1 MIMNK
6 ITVKEFVEGY
16 NKCVDSLKNRYIQ
29 EKLSIISYLPVNI
42 KDAIAIVITD
52 RTMFEQEKYTDENG
66 KTKFRKTDNIHVN
79 SFVQYMLF
87 VREVIEKYTNLIHSD
102 EANFMTD
109 YDLLKSSGLLDKLMI
124 GEIVNGKEIPPLIP
138 ISEISEIRTL
148 IDMHKSDI
156 MQNMYEPHAYIS
168 RQVERFGTLINTLV
182 EPFMEVVQKKIAD
195 IPQEDVQK
203 VVEFAKAGGF
213 KEVE

>member
-1 MIMNK
+1 MNK

-29 EKLSIISYLPVNI
+29 EKLSIISYLPVSI
-42 KDAIAIVITD
+42 KDAIAIVVTD
-52 RTMFEQEKYTDENG
+52 RTMFEQEKYTNENG
-66 KTKFRKTDNIHVN
+66 EIKFRKTDNIHIN

-87 VREVIEKYTNLIHSD
+87 VREVIEKYTNLICSD
-102 EANFMTD
+102 DTNFMTD
-109 YDLLKSSGLLDKLMI
+109 YDLLKSSGLLDKLII
-124 GEIVNGKEIPPLIP
+124 GEIVDRKEIPPLIP

-156 MQNMYEPHAYIS
+156 MQNMYEPHAYVS
-168 RQVERFGTLINTLV
+168 RQVERFGTLINTLI
-182 EPFMEVVQKKIAD
+182 EPFMEAVQKKIAD

-203 VVEFAKAGGF
+203 VVEIAKTGGF
-213 KEVE
+213 KEV

>member
-29 EKLSIISYLPVNI
+29 EKLSVISYLPVSI
-42 KDAIAIVITD
+42 KEAIATVITD
-52 RTMFEQEKYTDENG
+52 RTMFEQEKYTNENG
-66 KTKFRKTDNIHVN
+66 EIKFRKIDNIHIN
-79 SFVQYMLF
+79 SFNQYMLF
-87 VREVIEKYTNLIHSD
+87 VREAIERYTNLVCSKD
-102 EANFMTD
+102 ANFMID

-124 GEIVNGKEIPPLIP
+124 GEVVGGKEIPSLIP
-138 ISEISEIRTL
+138 ANEISEIKTL
-148 IDMHKSDI
+148 IDMRKSDI
-156 MQNMYEPHAYIS
+156 MQNIYEPHAYIS
-168 RQVERFGTLINTLV
+168 RQVERFGSLINTLV
-182 EPFMEVVQKKIAD
+182 EPFMESVQKKIAD
-195 IPQEDVQK
+195 IPQEDVKK

>member
-1 MIMNK
+1 MNK

-124 GEIVNGKEIPPLIP
+124 GEIVNGKKIPPLIP

>member
-1 MIMNK
+1 MNK

-16 NKCVDSLKNRYIQ
+16 MNCTDSLKKRYIQ
-29 EKLSIISYLPVNI
+29 EKLKVISYIPISV

-52 RTMFEQEKYTDENG
+52 RTMFEQEGYADENG
-66 KTKFRKTDNIHVN
+66 ETKFRKTDNIHVN

-87 VREVIEKYTNLIHSD
+87 VREVIEKYTNLICSD
-102 EANFMTD
+102 DANFMID

-124 GEIVNGKEIPPLIP
+124 GEIIDRKEIPPLIP

-156 MQNMYEPHAYIS
+156 MQNMYEPHAYVS
-168 RQVERFGTLINTLV
+168 RQVERFGTLINTLI
-182 EPFMEVVQKKIAD
+182 EPFMEAVQKKIAD

>member
-1 MIMNK
+1 MNK

-29 EKLSIISYLPVNI
+29 EKLSIISYLPANI

-52 RTMFEQEKYTDENG
+52 RTMFEQEKYTNENG
-66 KTKFRKTDNIHVN
+66 EIKFRKTDNIHIN

-87 VREVIEKYTNLIHSD
+87 VREVIEKYTNLICSD
-102 EANFMTD
+102 DANFTTD
-109 YDLLKSSGLLDKLMI
+109 YDLLKSSGLLDKLII
-124 GEIVNGKEIPPLIP
+124 GEIVDRKEIPPLIP

-156 MQNMYEPHAYIS
+156 MQNMYEPHAYVS

-182 EPFMEVVQKKIAD
+182 EPFMEAVQKKIAD

-203 VVEFAKAGGF
+203 VVEFAKADSF

>member
-1 MIMNK
+1 MNK

-16 NKCVDSLKNRYIQ
+16 NKCIDSLKNRYIQ
-29 EKLSIISYLPVNI
+29 EKLSVISYLPVNI

-52 RTMFEQEKYTDENG
+52 RTMFEQEKYTDKNG
-66 KTKFRKTDNIHVN
+66 EIKFRKTDNIHVN

-87 VREVIEKYTNLIHSD
+87 VREVIEKYTNLICSD
-102 EANFMTD
+102 GTNFMTD

-124 GEIVNGKEIPPLIP
+124 GENVNGKEIPPLIP
-138 ISEISEIRTL
+138 VSEISEIRTL

-168 RQVERFGTLINTLV
+168 RQVERFRTHENITIEPLMKLIEQKIEETPKEDINKVIELV
-182 EPFMEVVQKKIAD
+182 RTGD
-195 IPQEDVQK
+195 
-203 VVEFAKAGGF
+203 F
-213 KEVE
+213 KEV

>member
-1 MIMNK
+1 MNK

-156 MQNMYEPHAYIS
+156 MQNMYELHAYIS

>member
-1 MIMNK
+1 MNK

>member
-1 MIMNK
+1 MNK

-124 GEIVNGKEIPPLIP
+124 GEIVNGKEIPPLIS

-156 MQNMYEPHAYIS
+156 MQNMYELHAYIS

>member
-1 MIMNK
+1 MNK

-29 EKLSIISYLPVNI
+29 EKLSIISYLPVSI
-42 KDAIAIVITD
+42 KDAIAIVVTD
-52 RTMFEQEKYTDENG
+52 RTMFEQEKYTNENG
-66 KTKFRKTDNIHVN
+66 EIKFRKTDNIHIN

-87 VREVIEKYTNLIHSD
+87 VREVIERYTNLICSD
-102 EANFMTD
+102 DTNFMTD
-109 YDLLKSSGLLDKLMI
+109 YDLLKSCGLLDKLMI
-124 GEIVNGKEIPPLIP
+124 GEIVDRKEIPPLIP
-138 ISEISEIRTL
+138 ISEISEIRTF

-156 MQNMYEPHAYIS
+156 MQNMYEPHAYVN

-182 EPFMEVVQKKIAD
+182 EPFMEAVQKKIAD
-195 IPQEDVQK
+195 IPQEDVHK
-203 VVEFAKAGGF
+203 FVEFAKAGGF

>member
-1 MIMNK
+1 MNK

-52 RTMFEQEKYTDENG
+52 RTMFEQEKYTNENG
-66 KTKFRKTDNIHVN
+66 EIKFRKTDNIHIN

-87 VREVIEKYTNLIHSD
+87 VREVIEKYTNLICSD
-102 EANFMTD
+102 DTNFMTD
-109 YDLLKSSGLLDKLMI
+109 YDLLKSSGLLDKLII
-124 GEIVNGKEIPPLIP
+124 GKIVDRKEIPPLIP

-156 MQNMYEPHAYIS
+156 MQNMYEPHAYVS
-168 RQVERFGTLINTLV
+168 RQVERFETLINTLV
-182 EPFMEVVQKKIAD
+182 EPFMEAVQKKIAD
-195 IPQEDVQK
+195 NPQEDVQK
-203 VVEFAKAGGF
+203 VVEFAKADSF

>member
-1 MIMNK
+1 MNK

-29 EKLSIISYLPVNI
+29 EKLSIISYLPVSI
-42 KDAIAIVITD
+42 KDAIAIVVTD
-52 RTMFEQEKYTDENG
+52 RTMFEQEKYTNENG
-66 KTKFRKTDNIHVN
+66 EIKFRKTDNIHVN

-87 VREVIEKYTNLIHSD
+87 VREVIEKYTNLICSD
-102 EANFMTD
+102 DTNFMTD

-156 MQNMYEPHAYIS
+156 MQNMYEPHAYVS

-182 EPFMEVVQKKIAD
+182 EPFMESVQKKIAD

-203 VVEFAKAGGF
+203 VIDFAKAGGF

>member
-1 MIMNK
+1 MNK

-124 GEIVNGKEIPPLIP
+124 GEIVNGKEIPPLIS

-168 RQVERFGTLINTLV
+168 HQVERFGTLINTLV

>member
-1 MIMNK
+1 MNK

-52 RTMFEQEKYTDENG
+52 RTMFEQEKYTNENG
-66 KTKFRKTDNIHVN
+66 EIKFRKTDNIHIN

-87 VREVIEKYTNLIHSD
+87 VREVIEKYTNLICSD
-102 EANFMTD
+102 DANFMTD
-109 YDLLKSSGLLDKLMI
+109 YDLLKSSGLLDKLII
-124 GEIVNGKEIPPLIP
+124 GEIVDRKEIPPLIP

-156 MQNMYEPHAYIS
+156 MQNMCEPHAYVG
-168 RQVERFGTLINTLV
+168 RQVERFETLINTLV
-182 EPFMEVVQKKIAD
+182 EPFMEAVQKKIAD
-195 IPQEDVQK
+195 NPQEDVQK
-203 VVEFAKAGGF
+203 VVEFAKADSF

>member
-1 MIMNK
+1 MNK
-6 ITVKEFVEGY
+6 MTVKEFVEGY

-29 EKLSIISYLPVNI
+29 EKLNVISYLPVSI

-66 KTKFRKTDNIHVN
+66 EIKFRKTDNIHVN

-87 VREVIEKYTNLIHSD
+87 VREVIEKYTNLVWSND
-102 EANFMTD
+102 GNYTAD
-109 YDLLKSSGLLDKLMI
+109 YDLLKSSGLLDKLMV
-124 GEIVNGKEIPPLIP
+124 GEVVDRKEISSLIP
-138 ISEISEIRTL
+138 ASEISEIKTL

-156 MQNMYEPHAYIS
+156 MQNTYNPHAYIS
-168 RQVERFGTLINTLV
+168 RQIERFGTLANITIEPLMKLIEQKIEGIPKEDIN
-182 EPFMEVVQKKIAD
+182 
-195 IPQEDVQK
+195 K
-203 VVEFAKAGGF
+203 VVEFVRTGDF

>member
-66 KTKFRKTDNIHVN
+66 ETKFRKTDNIHVN

-102 EANFMTD
+102 DTNFMTD

-148 IDMHKSDI
+148 II
-156 MQNMYEPHAYIS
+156 MQNMYELHAYIS

>member
-1 MIMNK
+1 MNK
-6 ITVKEFVEGY
+6 MTVKEFVEGY

-29 EKLSIISYLPVNI
+29 EKLNVISYLPVSI

-66 KTKFRKTDNIHVN
+66 EIKFRKTDNIHVN

-87 VREVIEKYTNLIHSD
+87 VREVIEKYTNLVCSD
-102 EANFMTD
+102 DTNFMAD
-109 YDLLKSSGLLDKLMI
+109 YDLLKSSGLLGKLMV
-124 GEIVNGKEIPPLIP
+124 GEVVNGKEISPLIP
-138 ISEISEIRTL
+138 ASEISEIRTL

-168 RQVERFGTLINTLV
+168 RQVERFGTLANITIEPLMKLIEQKIEGIPKEDIN
-182 EPFMEVVQKKIAD
+182 
-195 IPQEDVQK
+195 K
-203 VVEFAKAGGF
+203 VVEFVKTNDF
-213 KEVE
+213 KEV

>member
-1 MIMNK
+1 MNK

-29 EKLSIISYLPVNI
+29 EKLEIISYLPVNI

-52 RTMFEQEKYTDENG
+52 RTMFEQEKYTDENNE
-66 KTKFRKTDNIHVN
+66 TKFRKTDNIHVN

-87 VREVIEKYTNLIHSD
+87 VREIIEKYTNLICSD
-102 EANFMTD
+102 GTNFMTD

-124 GEIVNGKEIPPLIP
+124 GEIVDKKEIPPLIP

-156 MQNMYEPHAYIS
+156 MQNMYEPHAYVS

-182 EPFMEVVQKKIAD
+182 EPFMEAVQKKIAD

>member
-66 KTKFRKTDNIHVN
+66 ETKFRKTDNIHVN

-156 MQNMYEPHAYIS
+156 MQNMYEPHAYVS

-182 EPFMEVVQKKIAD
+182 EPFMESVQKKIAD

-203 VVEFAKAGGF
+203 VIDFAKAGDF

>member
-1 MIMNK
+1 MNK

-52 RTMFEQEKYTDENG
+52 RTMFEQEKYADENG
-66 KTKFRKTDNIHVN
+66 EIKFRKTDNIHVN

-87 VREVIEKYTNLIHSD
+87 VREVVEKYTNLICSD
-102 EANFMTD
+102 DANFMTD

-156 MQNMYEPHAYIS
+156 MQNMYEPHAYVS
-168 RQVERFGTLINTLV
+168 RQVERFGTLINTLI
-182 EPFMEVVQKKIAD
+182 EPFMEAVQKKIAD

>member
-1 MIMNK
+1 MNK

-16 NKCVDSLKNRYIQ
+16 NNCVDSIKNRYIQ
-29 EKLSIISYLPVNI
+29 EKLSVIYYLPVNI

-52 RTMFEQEKYTDENG
+52 RTMFEQEKYTDKNG
-66 KTKFRKTDNIHVN
+66 EIKFRKTDNIHVN

-87 VREVIEKYTNLIHSD
+87 VREVIEKYTNLICSD
-102 EANFMTD
+102 DTNFMTD

-124 GEIVNGKEIPPLIP
+124 GENVNGKEIPPLIP
-138 ISEISEIRTL
+138 ASEISEIRTL

-168 RQVERFGTLINTLV
+168 RQVERFGTLANITIEPLMKLIEHKIEGTPKEDIN
-182 EPFMEVVQKKIAD
+182 
-195 IPQEDVQK
+195 K
-203 VVEFAKAGGF
+203 VIEFVRTGDF
-213 KEVE
+213 KEV

>member
-1 MIMNK
+1 MNK

-52 RTMFEQEKYTDENG
+52 RTMFEQEKYTNENG
-66 KTKFRKTDNIHVN
+66 EIKFRKTDNIHIN

-87 VREVIEKYTNLIHSD
+87 VREVIEKYTNLICSD
-102 EANFMTD
+102 DANFTTD
-109 YDLLKSSGLLDKLMI
+109 YDLLKSSGLLDKLII
-124 GEIVNGKEIPPLIP
+124 GEIVDRKEIPPLIP
-138 ISEISEIRTL
+138 ISEISETRTL

-156 MQNMYEPHAYIS
+156 MQNMYEPHAYVS

-182 EPFMEVVQKKIAD
+182 EPFMEAVQKKIAD

-203 VVEFAKAGGF
+203 VVEFAKADSF